1 MVVPPRGRKS
11 FIGARMLLLPW
22 VGKARFG
29 LLLRRSLMAGRL
41 FSWSPAPS
49 EPPDNSRRCRASG
62 ARAQITFELQ
72 MRAWKFAISDSRSAH
87 ANEANVTVE
96 ITEDH
101 VGKSRHHMPVI
112 VQKSL
117 VT

>member
-11 FIGARMLLLPW
+11 FIAARMLLLPW

-41 FSWSPAPS
+41 FHGAL
-49 EPPDNSRRCRASG
+49 RRRSHLTTAAG
-62 ARAQITFELQ
+62 VARAAQAQTTFELQ

>member
-1 MVVPPRGRKS
+1 
-11 FIGARMLLLPW
+11 
-22 VGKARFG
+22 
-29 LLLRRSLMAGRL
+29 
-41 FSWSPAPS
+41 
-49 EPPDNSRRCRASG
+49 
-62 ARAQITFELQ
+62 
-72 MRAWKFAISDSRSAH
+72 MRAWKFAISDRRSAH
-87 ANEANVTVE
+87 ADEANVTVE